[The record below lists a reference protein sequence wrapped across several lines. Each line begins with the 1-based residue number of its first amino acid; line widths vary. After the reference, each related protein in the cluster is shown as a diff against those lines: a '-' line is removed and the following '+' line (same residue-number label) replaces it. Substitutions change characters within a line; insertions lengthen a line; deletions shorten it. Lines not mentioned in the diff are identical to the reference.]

1 MPTETT
7 AIVDLIVSSRSRRG
21 QAEFQKCFS
30 LLKELGITIPRAQR
44 VSRERDLQLALEASI
59 AAGAPV
65 VAVGGGDGTMRIAAE
80 VLAGR
85 GPALGVLPL
94 GTGNSFSR
102 LIGIGHDVEKACHVI
117 SKGRCEWL
125 DVGRAN
131 GRTFLSFA
139 TIGVSTQIALS
150 LDPMAKRRLGLI
162 SYLRPTIEA
171 FRRSKPF
178 QVKVLSEDGA
188 RTIDALQ
195 VVVANGLRRI
205 GPAPEPNGTGLTSGR
220 LQGYVLASHDKA
232 HLVRFFAALALN
244 SLDAGEIMD
253 TFEASQFSIETMPAK
268 RVAIDGDV
276 VLRTPVKFQASPERL
291 LTVVPEEFEA
301 EPG

>member
-7 AIVDLIVSSRSRRG
+7 ANVDLIVSSRSRRG
-21 QAEFQKCFS
+21 QAEFQKCLS
-30 LLKELGITIPRAQR
+30 LFKDLGVAIQRAQR
-44 VSRERDLQLALEASI
+44 VSRERDLQWALEASI

-85 GPALGVLPL
+85 GPTLGVLPL

-102 LIGIGHDVEKACHVI
+102 LLGIGHDVERACQVI
-117 SKGRCEWL
+117 AHGRREWL

-131 GRTFLSFA
+131 GRTFLTYA

-150 LDPMAKRRLGLI
+150 LDPAAKRRLGLI

-171 FRRSKPF
+171 FRRSRPF
-178 QVKVLSEDGA
+178 QVQVVSENGA

-205 GPAPEPNGTGLTSGR
+205 GPTAEPKGTGLTSGR
-220 LQGYVLASHDKA
+220 LQVYVLASRDKS

-244 SLDAGEIMD
+244 SLDASEIMD
-253 TFEASQFSIETMPAK
+253 TFEASQFSLDTLPAK

-276 VLRTPVKFQASPERL
+276 VLRTPVRFQASSERL
-291 LTVVPEEFEA
+291 LTLVPEEFEA
-301 EPG
+301 ETR